1 MISNTNKWIY
11 LFISFVFLIKF
22 FLSFGTIPIAEYNI
36 TNIFFFKFMLNF
48 YFLFSFKWEK
58 LIGICNKK
66 CTSVLS
72 SNFTSLNIRCN
83 KIPFMSKFWKKI
95 NNPLGLLLK
104 CIVMFFIFWCVQ
116 ITLHWDDVII
126 CVNQLIAITI
136 FFYSYHRFDSE
147 EAFKQSGTD
156 RDIVVTILKSILP
169 CIGKLCMIIGWIV
182 PHAMKLWGV

>member
-1 MISNTNKWIY
+1 MA
-11 LFISFVFLIKF
+11 LFQLQ
-22 FLSFGTIPIAEYNI
+22 I

-48 YFLFSFKWEK
+48 YFLFSFEWEK

-95 NNPLGLLLK
+95 KNPLGLLLK

-126 CVNQLIAITI
+126 CVNQLIAITN

>member
-11 LFISFVFLIKF
+11 LLISFVFLIKF
-22 FLSFGTIPIAEYNI
+22 WHYSNCRIKYYQY
-36 TNIFFFKFMLNF
+36 FFFKFMLNF
-48 YFLFSFKWEK
+48 YFLFIFEWEK

-83 KIPFMSKFWKKI
+83 EIPFMSKFWKKI

-116 ITLHWDDVII
+116 ITLHWNDVII
-126 CVNQLIAITI
+126 CVNQLIAITN

>member
-1 MISNTNKWIY
+1 
-11 LFISFVFLIKF
+11 
-22 FLSFGTIPIAEYNI
+22 
-36 TNIFFFKFMLNF
+36 MLNF
-48 YFLFSFKWEK
+48 YFLFSFEWEK

-83 KIPFMSKFWKKI
+83 KIPFMSKFWKKNQQSPGFVI
-95 NNPLGLLLK
+95 K
-104 CIVMFFIFWCVQ
+104 MHSHVFCVQ

>member
-1 MISNTNKWIY
+1 
-11 LFISFVFLIKF
+11 
-22 FLSFGTIPIAEYNI
+22 
-36 TNIFFFKFMLNF
+36 MLNF
-48 YFLFSFKWEK
+48 YFLFSFEWEK

-126 CVNQLIAITI
+126 CVNQLIAITN
-136 FFYSYHRFDSE
+136 FFYSYHRFDSV

-182 PHAMKLWGV
+182 LYLLYPTQWSYEGYNVFDWSVRPSS